1 MARILVLAVCLSVC
15 VFGCKKTET
24 KPTPGTSLGVPTSN
38 VDYPDWVLNPAQD
51 SSKDQNALYGVG
63 FVSGVSNRALA
74 FSAAENR
81 AVAKIQRTFQVYIEG
96 MMEDYM
102 QSTVAGEMTS
112 SEEQNIINTQRTI
125 IDGSISGVI
134 VTNRWVDPSENT
146 VYVQVKL
153 DYETF
158 EAYLD
163 KMNVINEKVKIYVQN
178 NAKKAFDDLDQI
190 LDKRRGLSQ

>member
-1 MARILVLAVCLSVC
+1 MTRTLVLAVCLAVC

-24 KPTPGTSLGVPTSN
+24 KPTPSTSLGVPSSN
-38 VDYPDWVLNPAQD
+38 VEYPEWVLNAAQD
-51 SSKDQNALYGVG
+51 TSKDQDALYGVG

-81 AVAKIQRTFQVYIEG
+81 AVAKIQRTFQVYVEG

-102 QSTVAGEMTS
+102 QSTVAGDMTS

-125 IDGSISGVI
+125 IDGSLSGVI
-134 VTNRWVDPSENT
+134 VTNRWVDPTENT
-146 VYVQVKL
+146 VYVQCKL

-158 EAYLD
+158 ETYLD
-163 KMNVINEKVKIYVQN
+163 KMNVINEKVKVYVQN
-178 NAKKAFDDLDQI
+178 NAKKAFDDLDKI

>member
-1 MARILVLAVCLSVC
+1 MTRILVLAVCLAVC
-15 VFGCKKTET
+15 VLGCKSAK
-24 KPTPGTSLGVPTSN
+24 KPTPATSLGVPSSD
-38 VDYPDWVLNPAQD
+38 VEYPGWVLNAAQD
-51 SSKDQNALYGVG
+51 STKDKKSLYGVG
-63 FVSGVSNRALA
+63 FVSGVQNRALA

-81 AVAKIQRTFQVYIEG
+81 AVAKIQRTFQVYVEG

-102 QSTVAGEMTS
+102 QSTLGGEMTS
-112 SEEQNIINTQRTI
+112 SEEQNITNTQRTI
-125 IDGSISGVI
+125 IDGSLSGVI
-134 VTNRWVDPSENT
+134 VTNRWVDPSDST

-178 NAKKAFDDLDQI
+178 NAKKAFDDLDQV

>member
-1 MARILVLAVCLSVC
+1 MTRILVLSVCLMVC
-15 VFGCKKTET
+15 VFGCKTAK
-24 KPTPGTSLGVPTSN
+24 KPTPSASLGVPSSN
-38 VDYPDWVLNPAQD
+38 VVYPDWVLNPAQD
-51 SSKDQNALYGVG
+51 SSKDKNALYGVG

-81 AVAKIQRTFQVYIEG
+81 AVAKIQRTFQVYVEG

-102 QSTVAGEMTS
+102 QSTVAEDMTS

-125 IDGSISGVI
+125 IDGSLSGVI

-158 EAYLD
+158 ETYLD

-178 NAKKAFDDLDQI
+178 NAKKAFDDLDQV

>member
-1 MARILVLAVCLSVC
+1 MTRILVLAVCLSVC
-15 VFGCKKTET
+15 VFGCKSAK
-24 KPTPGTSLGVPTSN
+24 KPTPATSLGVPSSD
-38 VDYPDWVLNPAQD
+38 VDYPDWVLNAAQD
-51 SSKDQNALYGVG
+51 SSKDKKALYGVG

-102 QSTVAGEMTS
+102 QSTLAGEMTS
-112 SEEQNIINTQRTI
+112 SEEQNITNTQRTI
-125 IDGSISGVI
+125 IDGSLSGVI
-134 VTNRWVDPSENT
+134 VTNRWVDPSDST
-146 VYVQVKL
+146 VYVRVKL

-178 NAKKAFDDLDQI
+178 NAQRAFDDLDQV